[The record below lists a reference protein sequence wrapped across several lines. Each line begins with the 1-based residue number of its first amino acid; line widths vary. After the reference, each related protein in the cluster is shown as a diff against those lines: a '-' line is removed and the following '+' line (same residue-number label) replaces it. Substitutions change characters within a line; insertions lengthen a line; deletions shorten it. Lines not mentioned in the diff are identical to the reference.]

1 MGDPIHQTVAALHPG
16 DRLEVQVR
24 PDGRLALLNER
35 GVVVGRIAAG
45 WKVPGGKVVKHATV
59 MAVAVWDKEH
69 SEPEYQKRL
78 KCDRWEVVVPTLV
91 LEPSV

>member
-1 MGDPIHQTVAALHPG
+1 MHPG
-16 DRLEVQVR
+16 DRLDVR
-24 PDGRLALLNER
+24 ARYDGRLELVNDD
-35 GVVVGRIAAG
+35 GVAVGRIAAN
-45 WKVPGGKVVKHATV
+45 WKAPDGMVVKNATV
-59 MAVAVWDKEH
+59 MAVAVWDKDH